1 MTAMGSNAIEIAA
14 RNKANYLRAKE
25 AFNANKIDECMS
37 YYTAEHRVRSAPG
50 EPGRDNGIRLF
61 LAQMRE
67 MWPDIQIAV
76 EHVVAEDDLVM
87 ARSTATATHSKTVMG
102 VPPTNRKVEVIFW
115 DLHRFN
121 DEGLIIETWN
131 MTDNLALMQQ
141 IGLLPS

>member
-1 MTAMGSNAIEIAA
+1 MTAMESNAIEIAA

-25 AFNANKIDECMS
+25 AFNANNIDECMS
-37 YYTAEHRVRSAPG
+37 YYAPEHRVRSGPG
-50 EPGRDNGIRLF
+50 ESGRDNGIRLF
-61 LAQMRE
+61 LTQMRE

-102 VPPTNRKVEVIFW
+102 APPTNKKTEVIFW